1 MNGTREMP
9 SLVAVI
15 ISGASWASFYTTTV
29 YPNLASESTTT
40 NGSSCMT
47 RVGWN
52 LAEEG
57 HSHDSMALGQEDPVI
72 STLLYLFG
80 LVEVRL
86 RCSIPSLQVPN
97 RWGASGTTPW
107 KGLDSTAAVASFAS
121 PARSHV

>member
-9 SLVAVI
+9 SIPSLPVI

-40 NGSSCMT
+40 NCSSCMT

-57 HSHDSMALGQEDPVI
+57 HSHDSMTLGQEDPVI

-80 LVEVRL
+80 LVWSRSGCAAALPRFRCPTTGARRERL
-86 RCSIPSLQVPN
+86 HGKLWIPPRL
-97 RWGASGTTPW
+97 
-107 KGLDSTAAVASFAS
+107 L
-121 PARSHV
+121 PAL